1 MLALVMAVLAASALG
16 SFHCAGMCGAFVAIA
31 VSTAGEHESR
41 SRLNSRA
48 GLNAFY
54 NFGRLITYCILGA
67 LAGLLGGAIDIGGV
81 AVGIQRAAMSAAGA
95 LLVVFGISLLLRL
108 AGVALP
114 KPAAPAFIKKPLFAL
129 HRAAFTLPPAARAL
143 AIGMLTTLLPCGWLY
158 AFAITAAGTA
168 NPAHAALVMAV
179 FWLGTLPVMAF
190 LGAGVA
196 TLAGPLKKRL
206 PVLTALALVAVG
218 LYAIL
223 GRLAIP
229 PVLKSATGEV
239 VSVAD
244 QINRLDRID
253 PHAVCN
259 PR

>member
-1 MLALVMAVLAASALG
+1 MFALVMAVLAASALG

-31 VSTAGEHESR
+31 VSATGEHETH

-48 GLNAFY
+48 ALNTFY
-54 NFGRLITYCILGA
+54 NLGRLITYCILGS
-67 LAGLLGGAIDIGGV
+67 LAGLLGSAIDLGGI
-81 AVGIQRAAMSAAGA
+81 AVGVQRAAMSAAGA
-95 LLVVFGISLLLRL
+95 LLILFGISLLLRL

-114 KPAAPAFIKKPLFAL
+114 KPAAPAFIKKPLLSL
-129 HRAAFTLPPAARAL
+129 HRAAFTLPPVARAL

-168 NPAHAALVMAV
+168 HPANAALVMAV

-190 LGAGVA
+190 VGAGVA
-196 TLAGPLKKRL
+196 TLAIPLKKRL

-218 LYAIL
+218 LHAVL
-223 GRLAIP
+223 GRLAMP
-229 PVLKSATGEV
+229 PVVNSGAGEV

-244 QINRLDRID
+244 QVTRLDRLD
-253 PHAVCN
+253 PHATCN